1 MIKRITSVSFA
12 CALIAAS
19 AWVSGAAEARP
30 SKGGATASR
39 ACLTSAAR
47 NLLSRIEQRFGAVQV
62 ISTCRP
68 GARIA
73 GTGRISR
80 HASGNAV
87 DFSAGGRKGA
97 IVNWLIKTHR
107 SGGTM
112 TYAHMGHIHVDIGPH
127 FVSLGSG
134 GRSRVASN
142 RRWSNRMALGASKSR
157 RSTAGRSY
165 QRSRS
170 AEGYEARTPRRT
182 YGSSHHAAEPVKRQ
196 YGIDEPRG

>member
-1 MIKRITSVSFA
+1 MTKRIASVSMAVLF
-12 CALIAAS
+12 IAAS
-19 AWVSGAAEARP
+19 SWMSGAAEARS
-30 SKGGATASR
+30 SKGGASASR
-39 ACLTSAAR
+39 GCLTSAAR
-47 NLLSRIEQRFGAVQV
+47 SLLSRIEQRFGAVQV

-97 IVNWLIKTHR
+97 ILNWLIANHR

-127 FVSLGSG
+127 FVSLA
-134 GRSRVASN
+134 GRKRVASG
-142 RRWSNRMALGASKSR
+142 RSKWSNRMSLGASRAR
-157 RSTAGRSY
+157 RHSDDS
-165 QRSRS
+165 
-170 AEGYEARTPRRT
+170 PRRAH
-182 YGSSHHAAEPVKRQ
+182 GPHRIAAEPVRHE
-196 YGIDEPRG
+196 YGIEEPAG